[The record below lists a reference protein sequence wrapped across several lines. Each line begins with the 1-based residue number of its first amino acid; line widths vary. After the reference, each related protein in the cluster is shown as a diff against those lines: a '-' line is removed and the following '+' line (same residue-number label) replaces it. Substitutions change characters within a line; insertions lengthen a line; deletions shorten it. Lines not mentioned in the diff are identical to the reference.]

1 MNQTESAPKLEDL
14 PNIGSTLA
22 KLMRDA
28 GINSPDELYS
38 TGAIQAFIG
47 IRAVDPDACF
57 SKLCALEGAVE
68 GIRWHRLSKDKK
80 AELQHFF
87 TMIKK

>member
-1 MNQTESAPKLEDL
+1 MNQTESIPKLEDL

-28 GINSPDELYS
+28 GINSPDELYA
-38 TGAIQAFIG
+38 TGSMHAFIR

-57 SKLCALEGAVE
+57 SKLCAL
-68 GIRWHRLSKDKK
+68 
-80 AELQHFF
+80 
-87 TMIKK
+87 